1 MNGHRHA
8 NQQIFMS
15 SMMGFANVASVA
27 LALIAAPLIDN
38 LTADYV
44 SDLVRQL
51 YGYEWKELGAITW
64 TLMLYP
70 LTFFLIRASL
80 VTALMTA
87 AFAAVTRFV

>member
-1 MNGHRHA
+1 MNGHRQA

-15 SMMGFANVASVA
+15 SMMGFANIASVA
-27 LALIAAPLIDN
+27 LALIAAPMMDN
-38 LTADYV
+38 LTSGYV
-44 SDLVRQL
+44 HDLVRQL
-51 YGYEWKELGAITW
+51 YGSEWLEVGKTTW

-87 AFAAVTRFV
+87 AFAAVTRLV